1 MSKSKAFSQ
10 KTIINNWGIK
20 IMTEISEVLAALKR
34 TNLVVD
40 EISQELDNTLKLIK
54 NGLNDLQNPVDGLIE
69 FEKRQTEEIGKYES
83 GNLTLSKEIT
93 SLKEE
98 TASNETLLRETEN
111 DLTNTTDKRVKLET
125 KKRETTTELTSTKN
139 KLESTKIELTK
150 ETDNY
155 NKLLAEVT
163 QLIESTDN
171 KIHTLEKGAE
181 EKRDRI
187 QRSQGERM
195 ALEYLIK
202 YKHIEFNEIKI
213 INSLDGRKTTDMS
226 TISKVTG
233 LSEGL
238 ITKTLEGL
246 MKRNLLTFDNSTG
259 IITVTGNLRI

>member
-1 MSKSKAFSQ
+1 
-10 KTIINNWGIK
+10 
-20 IMTEISEVLAALKR
+20 MTEISEVLAALKR
-34 TNLVVD
+34 TNLAVD
-40 EISQELDNTLKLIK
+40 EIAQELNNALTLSKK
-54 NGLNDLQNPVDGLIE
+54 GLADLQNPVEGLIE
-69 FEKRQTEEIGKYES
+69 FEKRQTEEIAKYES

-98 TASNETLLRETEN
+98 KASNENLLRETEEK
-111 DLTNTTDKRVKLET
+111 LTNTTDNRVKLET
-125 KKRETTTELTSTKN
+125 KKRETTTELTSSKN

-163 QLIESTDN
+163 QLIETTDQ
-171 KIHTLEKGAE
+171 KVHSLEKGAE

-187 QRSQGERM
+187 RRSQGERM

-213 INSLDGRKTTDMS
+213 INSLDGRKTTDMA

-233 LSEGL
+233 LSESL
-238 ITKTLEGL
+238 ISKTLEGL
-246 MKRNLLTFDNSTG
+246 MKRNLLTYDNSTG
-259 IITVTGNLRI
+259 TITVTGNLRI

>member
-1 MSKSKAFSQ
+1 
-10 KTIINNWGIK
+10 
-20 IMTEISEVLAALKR
+20 MTDISEVLASLKR
-34 TNLVVD
+34 TNLTVD
-40 EISQELDNTLKLIK
+40 EISQELDNALQLIK
-54 NGLNDLQNPVDGLIE
+54 KGLTDMQNPVENVIA
-69 FEKRQTEEIGKYES
+69 FENRQTEEIAKYES

-98 TASNETLLRETEN
+98 KASNEDLLRETEN
-111 DLTNTTDKRVKLET
+111 EFTSTTEKRVKFET

-139 KLESTKIELTK
+139 KLESIKIELVS

-155 NKLLAEVT
+155 NKLLAEIT
-163 QLIESTDN
+163 QLIESTEQ
-171 KIHTLEKGAE
+171 KVHALEKESE

-213 INSLDGRKTTDMS
+213 INALDGRKTTDIS

-233 LSEGL
+233 LSENL
-238 ITKTLEGL
+238 ISKTLEGL
-246 MKRNLLTFDNSTG
+246 MKRKLLTFDSSIGT
-259 IITVTGNLRI
+259 ITVTGNLRI